1 MSWCRNGSVSQYDR
15 RSWGGHFALQVGGLA
30 IRIPVV
36 SETPANSQPTLPLG
50 NLADSDATQTAGS
63 SGEGA
68 LALPFV
74 AGQDL
79 GPVRLSNELGRGAM
93 GVVFLARHTL
103 LDRAVAVKFL
113 VQHRCGPA
121 DTLPARFV
129 EEAKA
134 AAAVRH
140 AHLTQIYHADIAA
153 GTPYLVME
161 YVDGPTLGRLL
172 GSAGRMSV
180 DLSVHLLIQ
189 VSDAVGKLHE
199 HDLIHRDLKPS
210 NVLIDREGKALVTD
224 FGLTLRRDGEAARGK
239 VQLAG
244 TPAYMAPE
252 MFDGRVSPRSDIYA
266 LGITLYW
273 LLAGKAPYEGSLEEL
288 EKQHRESAL
297 PLAGLDLPEG
307 VADILERACHK
318 QFMFRYK
325 TAQELGRAL
334 RALKTDTARA
344 KCELDGLL
352 LNLRGEGDS
361 GSPSAGSS
369 TLAAS
374 EPPSTTTYS
383 DTIARAAAAKRERMR
398 TLLPQPIQPAA
409 PTVVPQRQEP
419 PPAPAPVPLAAPVA
433 FDMSATPLLGRSRP
447 PSVTALAILGL
458 VLAPLGL
465 VVFLI
470 GLIDA
475 LWGTPAMASAPRW
488 YRTFSLVESILAMPL
503 YAGLLIAA
511 IGALG
516 LRPWARRLLLTYA
529 VAEIVIATISLMV
542 NLLNA
547 PRYAADDLLP
557 TTAPTTQQAIG
568 RHVIEGGIIF
578 CSISIYIV
586 LVTYAVSLLI
596 LLNKRKVREAFALSR
611 S

>member
-1 MSWCRNGSVSQYDR
+1 M
-15 RSWGGHFALQVGGLA
+15 QVPRLA
-30 IRIPVV
+30 ITIPQV
-36 SETPANSQPTLPLG
+36 SELPANSQPTVPLG
-50 NLADSDATQTAGS
+50 NLADADATQTAGS
-63 SGEGA
+63 NA
-68 LALPFV
+68 DLAQPFGFV
-74 AGQDL
+74 PGQDL
-79 GPVRLSNELGRGAM
+79 GPVRLSSELGRGAM

-103 LDRAVAVKFL
+103 LDRPVAVKFL
-113 VQHRCGPA
+113 VQHRAASA
-121 DTLPARFV
+121 DTLPSRFV
-129 EEAKA
+129 DEAKA

-161 YVDGPTLGRLL
+161 YVDGPTLARLL
-172 GSAGRMSV
+172 ARAGKLSV
-180 DLSVHLLIQ
+180 DLAVHLLIQ

-224 FGLTLRRDGEAARGK
+224 FGLTLRRDADAQGSA
-239 VQLAG
+239 QLAG

-266 LGITLYW
+266 LGITLFS
-273 LLAGKAPYEGSLEEL
+273 LLAGKAPYEGTLEEL
-288 EKQHRESAL
+288 KQQHRDAPL
-297 PLAGLDLPEG
+297 PLAGLNLPEG
-307 VADILERACHK
+307 VTDILERACHK

-325 TAQELGRAL
+325 TAHELARAL
-334 RALKTDTARA
+334 RALKADTARA
-344 KCELDGLL
+344 KRELDALL
-352 LNLRGEGDS
+352 LNLRGEGGD
-361 GSPSAGSS
+361 GPPSAGSS

-398 TLLPQPIQPAA
+398 TLLPQPLQPAA
-409 PTVVPQRQEP
+409 PAPAPQP
-419 PPAPAPVPLAAPVA
+419 PPPQPAPVPLAAPVA
-433 FDMSATPLLGRSRP
+433 FDMTATPLPGTVRP

-475 LWGTPAMASAPRW
+475 LSGTPTMASAPRW

-503 YAGLLIAA
+503 YAGLLTAA
-511 IGALG
+511 IGAFG
-516 LRPWARRLLLTYA
+516 MRPWARCLLLTYA
-529 VAEIVIATISLMV
+529 VAEIAIATISLMV

-557 TTAPTTQQAIG
+557 TTAPTTQEAIG

-578 CSISIYIV
+578 CSISIYVV

-596 LLNKRKVREAFALSR
+596 LLNKRKVKEAFALSP

>member
-1 MSWCRNGSVSQYDR
+1 MPQ
-15 RSWGGHFALQVGGLA
+15 
-30 IRIPVV
+30 V
-36 SETPANSQPTLPLG
+36 SELPANSQPTVPLG

-63 SGEGA
+63 NSD
-68 LALPFV
+68 LPLPLPFV
-74 AGQDL
+74 PGQDL
-79 GPVRLSNELGRGAM
+79 GPVRLSSELGRGAM

-103 LDRAVAVKFL
+103 LDRPVAVKFL
-113 VQHRCGPA
+113 VQHRAASA
-121 DTLPARFV
+121 DTLPSRFV
-129 EEAKA
+129 DEAKA

-172 GSAGRMSV
+172 ARAGKLSV
-180 DLSVHLLIQ
+180 DLAVHLLVQ

-224 FGLTLRRDGEAARGK
+224 FGLTLRRDADAPGS

-252 MFDGRVSPRSDIYA
+252 MFGGRVSPRSDIYA
-266 LGITLYW
+266 LGITLFS
-273 LLAGKAPYEGSLEEL
+273 LLSGKAPYEGTLEEL
-288 EKQHRESAL
+288 KQQHRDAPL
-297 PLAGLDLPEG
+297 PLAGLNLPEG

-325 TAQELGRAL
+325 TAHELARAL

-344 KCELDGLL
+344 KRELDALL

-361 GSPSAGSS
+361 AAPSAGSS

-409 PTVVPQRQEP
+409 TPAP
-419 PPAPAPVPLAAPVA
+419 PPPQPQPAPVPLAAPVA
-433 FDMSATPLLGRSRP
+433 FDMTATPLPGTARP

-475 LWGTPAMASAPRW
+475 LSGTPTMASAPRW

-503 YAGLLIAA
+503 YAGLLTAA

-529 VAEIVIATISLMV
+529 IAEIVIASISLVV
-542 NLLNA
+542 NLIHA
-547 PRYAADDLLP
+547 PRYAANDLLP
-557 TTAPTTQQAIG
+557 TTAPTTQEAIG

-578 CSISIYIV
+578 CSISIYVV

-596 LLNKRKVREAFALSR
+596 LLNKRKVKEAFALS
-611 S
+611 SS